1 MEVIKE
7 EIALPSG
14 GVVHGMGLLMSGD
27 ELVDFLTG
35 EKLLEFLRQE
45 GLVDIRSGKYTGEKQ
60 CIGPIPNKKTCQNK
74 LTPCHNFN
82 NDYCWNCIVNRMRE
96 LGKNKEADEL
106 AEKYL

>member
-1 MEVIKE
+1 MEAIKE
-7 EIALPSG
+7 ELVLPDG
-14 GVVHGMGLLMSGD
+14 KRVGVIGIT
-27 ELVDFLTG
+27 LTG
-35 EKLLEFLRQE
+35 EELMDFMKNQ
-45 GLVDIRSGKYTGEKQ
+45 GLVDICHGKYTGEKQ